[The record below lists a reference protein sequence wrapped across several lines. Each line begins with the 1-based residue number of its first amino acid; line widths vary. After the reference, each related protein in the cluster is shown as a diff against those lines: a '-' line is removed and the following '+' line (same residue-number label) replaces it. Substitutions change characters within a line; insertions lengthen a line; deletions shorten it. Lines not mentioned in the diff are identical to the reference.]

1 MPLCA
6 LICRFR
12 SVRFKPIRKFDGHL
26 VKIYRRPKRATQL
39 TRLMLL
45 HCAQTIINR
54 WYLYSYRFSPLTQ
67 SPQPAQ
73 NEALL
78 HYFRTTM
85 TEERLNRFAAMCTF
99 ILTFPLILTLLTFL
113 LADAGI

>member
-26 VKIYRRPKRATQL
+26 VKIYRRPKRATQVEISKKL
-39 TRLMLL
+39 FPDYHDR
-45 HCAQTIINR
+45 
-54 WYLYSYRFSPLTQ
+54 
-67 SPQPAQ
+67 
-73 NEALL
+73 
-78 HYFRTTM
+78 RTT
-85 TEERLNRFAAMCTF
+85 EQICSNVYIHSDFSIDIDLPWKGSEFVAATGK
-99 ILTFPLILTLLTFL
+99 LYLLIRLTFL